1 MLRVRAARRDDID
14 AFVALSEAAGT
25 GFTSLAVT
33 PDILAER
40 LEKSLTAFASNAGAP
55 TEVTYQ
61 MMLEDTESGKVLG
74 CSAVKDAVGIS
85 KPYYDF
91 KIITLAQSSAEAG
104 RRFDMDVMILVNDF
118 AGCSEV
124 GTLFVNDAA
133 RGSGAGRLV
142 AQTRYLLIA
151 ADYDRFGP
159 HVLAEL
165 RGVVREDGSSPF
177 FDHVSRPFFRMTF
190 DEADRLSAA
199 SDNQFIL
206 DLMPKHPIYLDL
218 LPPAAREVIGLT
230 HEQGIGARRL
240 LEWEGF
246 TYNRYIDIFDGG
258 PLMSVP
264 TRQARTA
271 RESEVFEVATG
282 SGEIEAIVS
291 SDNFSNFRSIRTP
304 VTLKDGKAMMTA
316 EAQAALEMGEGET
329 VRVWR
334 PQS

>member
-14 AFVALSEAAGT
+14 AFVALSDAAGT
-25 GFTSLAVT
+25 GFTSLSVT
-33 PDILAER
+33 PDVLAAR
-40 LEKSLTAFASNAGAP
+40 LETSQAAFASSAGKP
-55 TEVTYQ
+55 SESTYQ
-61 MMLEDTESGKVLG
+61 MMLEDTESGRILG

-91 KIITLAQSSAEAG
+91 KIITLAQSSAEAD
-104 RRFDMDVMILVNDF
+104 RRFDMKAMILVNDF

-124 GTLFVNDAA
+124 GTLFVSDAA
-133 RGSGAGRLV
+133 RGNGAGRLV

-165 RGVVREDGSSPF
+165 RGVVRDDGSSPF
-177 FDHVSRPFFRMTF
+177 FDHVSKPFFRMTF

-206 DLMPKHPIYLDL
+206 DLMPKHMIYLDI
-218 LPPAAREVIGLT
+218 LPEAARGVIGQT
-230 HEQGIGARRL
+230 HEHGVGARRL
-240 LEWEGF
+240 LEWDGF
-246 TYNRYIDIFDGG
+246 TYNGYIDIFDGG

-271 RESEVFEVATG
+271 RESGRFEIATG
-282 SGEIEAIVS
+282 NGEVEGIVS
-291 SDNFSNFRSIRTP
+291 TDNFQNFRSIRTP
-304 VTLKDGKAMMTA
+304 VTVKDDKVLIPA
-316 EAQAALEMGEGET
+316 EAQAALQLGEGET

>member
-1 MLRVRAARRDDID
+1 MLRVRAARRNDID

-25 GFTSLAVT
+25 GFTSLSVT
-33 PDILAER
+33 PDVLAER
-40 LEKSLTAFASNAGAP
+40 LERSESAFASDVGKP
-55 TEVTYQ
+55 SEVTYQ
-61 MMLEDTESGKVLG
+61 MMLEDTESGEIIG

-91 KIITLAQSSAEAG
+91 KIITLAQSSAEAD
-104 RRFDMDVMILVNDF
+104 RRFDMKGMLLVNDF

-124 GTLFVNDAA
+124 GTLFVNDSA
-133 RGSGAGRLV
+133 RGTGAGRLV

-177 FDHVSRPFFRMTF
+177 FDHVSKPFFHMTF

-206 DLMPKHPIYLDL
+206 DLMPKHLIYMDL
-218 LPPAAREVIGLT
+218 LPEAAREVIGET
-230 HEQGIGARRL
+230 HDHGGGARRL

-246 TYNRYIDIFDGG
+246 TYNGYIDIFDGG

-264 TRQARTA
+264 TRQARTGK
-271 RESEVFEVATG
+271 ESEVLQIATG
-282 SGEIEAIVS
+282 LGEIQAIVS
-291 SDNFSNFRSIRTP
+291 TDNFGDFRSIRTN
-304 VTLKDGKAMMTA
+304 VSVKDGKALISA
-316 EAQAALEMGEGET
+316 EAQAALDLGEGES

>member
-14 AFVALSEAAGT
+14 AFVALSDAAGT
-25 GFTSLAVT
+25 GFTSLSVT
-33 PDILAER
+33 PDVLAAR
-40 LEKSLTAFASNAGAP
+40 LEKSISAFASNAGKP
-55 TEVTYQ
+55 TESTYQ
-61 MMLEDTESGKVLG
+61 MMLEDTESGKILG

-91 KIITLAQSSAEAG
+91 KIITLAQSSAEAD
-104 RRFDMDVMILVNDF
+104 RRFDMKAMILVNDF

-124 GTLFVNDAA
+124 GTLFVSDAA
-133 RGSGAGRLV
+133 RGNGAGRLV

-151 ADYDRFGP
+151 ADYGRFGP

-177 FDHVSRPFFRMTF
+177 FDHVSKPFFRMTF

-206 DLMPKHPIYLDL
+206 DLMPKHMIYLDI
-218 LPPAAREVIGLT
+218 LPEAAREVIGQT
-230 HEQGIGARRL
+230 HEHGRGARRL

-246 TYNRYIDIFDGG
+246 TYNGYVDIFDGG

-264 TRQARTA
+264 TREARTA
-271 RESEVFEVATG
+271 RESDRFEIATG
-282 SGEIEAIVS
+282 EGDITGIVS
-291 SDNFSNFRSIRTP
+291 TDDFQNFRSVRTA
-304 VTLKDGKAMMTA
+304 VTVKDDKVLIPA
-316 EAQAALEMGEGET
+316 EAQAALELGEGET

-334 PQS
+334 SQS

>member
-1 MLRVRAARRDDID
+1 
-14 AFVALSEAAGT
+14 
-25 GFTSLAVT
+25 
-33 PDILAER
+33 
-40 LEKSLTAFASNAGAP
+40 
-55 TEVTYQ
+55 
-61 MMLEDTESGKVLG
+61 
-74 CSAVKDAVGIS
+74 
-85 KPYYDF
+85 
-91 KIITLAQSSAEAG
+91 
-104 RRFDMDVMILVNDF
+104 VMILVNDF

-124 GTLFVNDAA
+124 GTLFVSDGA

-151 ADYDRFGP
+151 ADYNRFGP
-159 HVLAEL
+159 HILAEL
-165 RGVVREDGSSPF
+165 RGVIREDGSSPF

-218 LPPAAREVIGLT
+218 LPPAAREAIGLT
-230 HEQGIGARRL
+230 HHHGTGARRL

-246 TYNRYIDIFDGG
+246 TYNRYIDIFDAG

-264 TRQARTA
+264 THEARTA
-271 RESEVFEVATG
+271 RESEVFEITSG

-291 SDNFSNFRSIRTP
+291 TDNFSDFRSIRTT
-304 VTLKDGKAMMTA
+304 VTLLDGKAMMTA
-316 EAQAALEMGEGET
+316 EAQAALDLGEGET

>member
-1 MLRVRAARRDDID
+1 MLRVRAARRNDID
-14 AFVALSEAAGT
+14 AFVALSDAAGT
-25 GFTSLAVT
+25 GFTSLSVT
-33 PDILAER
+33 PDVLAER
-40 LEKSLTAFASNAGAP
+40 LEKSEGAFASNARKPSEA
-55 TEVTYQ
+55 TYQ
-61 MMLEDTESGKVLG
+61 MMLEDTDSGKIIG
-74 CSAVKDAVGIS
+74 CSAVKDAVGLS

-91 KIITLAQSSAEAG
+91 KIITLAQSSAEAD
-104 RRFDMDVMILVNDF
+104 RRFDMKVMLLVNDF

-124 GTLFVNDAA
+124 GTLFVDGAA

-165 RGVVREDGSSPF
+165 RGVVRKDGSSPF
-177 FDHVSRPFFRMTF
+177 FDHVSQRFFHMTF

-218 LPPAAREVIGLT
+218 LPEAARDVIGET
-230 HEQGIGARRL
+230 HDHGGGARRL

-246 TYNRYIDIFDGG
+246 TYNGYIDIFDGG

-264 TRQARTA
+264 TRQARTG
-271 RESEVFEVATG
+271 RESEVLHVATG
-282 SGEIEAIVS
+282 SGDIEAIVS
-291 SDNFSNFRSIRTP
+291 TDNFADFRSIRTNAAI
-304 VTLKDGKAMMTA
+304 KDGKAYISS
-316 EAQAALEMGEGET
+316 EAQAALDLGDGET